1 MFLWRE
7 RASMRRTVLVGAVL
21 TVAATLVVLLS
32 DLLDLKLESVALL
45 GVALG
50 AVVALVPDRSPLM
63 RLLGFL
69 VGFGLAWAGY
79 LLRAGV
85 FPDTTGGQ
93 AVAVAVVLGLC
104 VVVAAASLGR
114 IPLWAPF
121 LGAAAMVG
129 AYEYTFAAA
138 MPEVMTTSPSA
149 ATSFL
154 LTAGV
159 GFTLVSLLT
168 PREAGTPAVRHERP
182 AKQRENDPTA
192 LDDMMEKS
200 K

>member
-1 MFLWRE
+1 
-7 RASMRRTVLVGAVL
+7 MRRTVLVGAVL

-32 DLLDLKLESVALL
+32 SWLDLKLEPVALL

-50 AVVALVPDRSPLM
+50 AVVALVPDRTPVM
-63 RLLGFL
+63 RL
-69 VGFGLAWAGY
+69 VGFLAGFGVAWVGY

-85 FPDTTGGQ
+85 FPDSAGGR
-93 AVAVAVVLGLC
+93 AVTVALVLGLC
-104 VVVAAASLGR
+104 VAVAAASMGR
-114 IPLWAPF
+114 IPLWSTF
-121 LGAAAMVG
+121 LGAAAMAG

-138 MPEVMTTSPSA
+138 APEVLTTSPSA
-149 ATSFL
+149 ATSLL

-159 GFTLVSLLT
+159 GFALVSLLD
-168 PREAGTPAVRHERP
+168 PRPTDAPATRRERHAEYH
-182 AKQRENDPTA
+182 QNEPTA

>member
-1 MFLWRE
+1 M
-7 RASMRRTVLVGAVL
+7 LVGAVL
-21 TVAATLVVLLS
+21 TVAATLVVLIS
-32 DLLDLKLESVALL
+32 DLLDLKLESAALL
-45 GVALG
+45 GVAVG

-63 RLLGFL
+63 RLVGFL
-69 VGFGLAWAGY
+69 AGFGLAWVGY

-85 FPDTTGGQ
+85 FPDSTGGR
-93 AVAVAVVLGLC
+93 AVTVALVLGLC

-121 LGAAAMVG
+121 LGAAAMAG

-138 MPEVMTTSPSA
+138 MPEVLTTSPST
-149 ATSFL
+149 ATSL
-154 LTAGV
+154 LVTSGV
-159 GFTLVSLLT
+159 GFALVSLLA
-168 PREAGTPAVRHERP
+168 PRDTAAAPAPRRERA
-182 AKQRENDPTA
+182 AKQQNDPTA

>member
-1 MFLWRE
+1 
-7 RASMRRTVLVGAVL
+7 MRRTLLVGAVL
-21 TVAATLVVLLS
+21 TVAATLVVLIS

-63 RLLGFL
+63 RLVGFL
-69 VGFGLAWAGY
+69 AGVALAWVGY

-85 FPDTTGGQ
+85 FPDSTGGR
-93 AVAVAVVLGLC
+93 AVTVLLVLGLC
-104 VVVAAASLGR
+104 VAVAAASMGR
-114 IPLWAPF
+114 IPLWTTF
-121 LGAAAMVG
+121 LGAAAMAG

-138 MPEVMTTSPSA
+138 MPEVLTTSPSA
-149 ATSFL
+149 ATSL
-154 LTAGV
+154 LMTAAV
-159 GFTLVSLLT
+159 GFALVSLLA
-168 PREAGTPAVRHERP
+168 PREPDTSSTHRQRAPRHH
-182 AKQRENDPTA
+182 ENDATA

>member
-1 MFLWRE
+1 
-7 RASMRRTVLVGAVL
+7 MRRTLLVGAVL

-32 DLLDLKLESVALL
+32 DWLDLELEPVALL

-63 RLLGFL
+63 RLVGFL
-69 VGFGLAWAGY
+69 AGFGLAWVGY

-85 FPDTTGGQ
+85 FPDSTGGR
-93 AVAVAVVLGLC
+93 AVTVALVLGLC
-104 VVVAAASLGR
+104 VAVAAASMGR
-114 IPLWAPF
+114 IPLWTTF
-121 LGAAAMVG
+121 TGAAAMVG

-138 MPEVMTTSPSA
+138 MPEVLTTSPSA
-149 ATSFL
+149 ATSLL

-159 GFTLVSLLT
+159 GFALVSLLA
-168 PREAGTPAVRHERP
+168 PRENGAPTASPERP
-182 AKQRENDPTA
+182 AKHQQNDPTA

-200 K
+200 Q

>member
-1 MFLWRE
+1 
-7 RASMRRTVLVGAVL
+7 MRRTVLVGAVL

-32 DLLDLKLESVALL
+32 DLLDLKLESAALL

-69 VGFGLAWAGY
+69 AGFGLAWVGY

-85 FPDTTGGQ
+85 LPDSTGGR
-93 AVAVAVVLGLC
+93 AVTVALVLGLC

-114 IPLWAPF
+114 IPLWATF
-121 LGAAAMVG
+121 LGAAALVG

-138 MPEVMTTSPSA
+138 MPEVLTTSPSA
-149 ATSFL
+149 ATSL
-154 LTAGV
+154 LMTSAV
-159 GFTLVSLLT
+159 GFVLVSLLA
-168 PREAGTPAVRHERP
+168 PRATGAPAVRRERSVRHH
-182 AKQRENDPTA
+182 QNDPTA

>member
-1 MFLWRE
+1 
-7 RASMRRTVLVGAVL
+7 MRRTLLVGAVL
-21 TVAATLVVLLS
+21 TVAAALVVVLS
-32 DLLDLKLESVALL
+32 DLLDLKLESAALL
-45 GVALG
+45 GVAIG

-63 RLLGFL
+63 RLVGFL
-69 VGFGLAWAGY
+69 AGFGLAWVGY
-79 LLRAGV
+79 LLRAGI
-85 FPDTTGGQ
+85 FPDTTGGL
-93 AVAVAVVLGLC
+93 AVAVTLVLGLC
-104 VVVAAASLGR
+104 VAVASGSLGR

-159 GFTLVSLLT
+159 GFTLVSLLA
-168 PREAGTPAVRHERP
+168 PRDAGASVAHQGRP
-182 AKQRENDPTA
+182 AKHHQNDPTA

>member
-1 MFLWRE
+1 
-7 RASMRRTVLVGAVL
+7 MRRTMLVGAVL

-69 VGFGLAWAGY
+69 AGFGLAWVGY

-85 FPDTTGGQ
+85 FPDSTGGR
-93 AVAVAVVLGLC
+93 AVTVALVLGLC
-104 VVVAAASLGR
+104 VVVAVASLGR
-114 IPLWAPF
+114 IPLWTTF
-121 LGAAAMVG
+121 LGAAALVG

-138 MPEVMTTSPSA
+138 MPEVLTTSPSA
-149 ATSFL
+149 ATSL
-154 LTAGV
+154 LMTVAV
-159 GFTLVSLLT
+159 GFALVSLLA
-168 PREAGTPAVRHERP
+168 PRDTSTTAARRERT
-182 AKQRENDPTA
+182 AKHQQNDPTA
-192 LDDMMEKS
+192 LDDMMEKT